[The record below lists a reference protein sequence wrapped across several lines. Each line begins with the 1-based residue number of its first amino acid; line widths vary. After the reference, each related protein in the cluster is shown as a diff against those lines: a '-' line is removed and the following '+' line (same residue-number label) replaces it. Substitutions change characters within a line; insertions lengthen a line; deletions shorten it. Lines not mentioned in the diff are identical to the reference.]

1 MSNGIEKMTVDK
13 VKLLEVVKK
22 NLEKHNELYKIA
34 VDSYWKL
41 AEKKLTKML
50 DRVKNKRKID
60 NYISITEPTNHEK
73 DYQLIIS
80 MLEFSEDKKILLTPQ
95 EFSKY
100 VMNDWS
106 WKQEFKATA
115 FANYTGLVS
124 SSITDH
130 SSSYSGYSGYN
141 GLGLNGESGSSGL
154 SGISGN
160 NDDEPE
166 PLDEELLKKIE
177 DF

>member
-41 AEKKLTKML
+41 AEKKLIKML

-60 NYISITEPTNHEK
+60 TYLNITEPSNHEK

-100 VMNDWS
+100 VMNDWL
-106 WKQEFKATA
+106 WKQEFKSTA

-124 SSITDH
+124 SRITDH
-130 SSSYSGYSGYN
+130 SSSYYGYSGYSGYN
-141 GLGLNGESGSSGL
+141 GLGVSGDSGL
-154 SGISGN
+154 SGMSGN
-160 NDDEPE
+160 TEDEPE
-166 PLDEELLKKIE
+166 QLDEELLKKIE